1 VTPVQML
8 RAQSA
13 FHNDGNMLQPWFV
26 DSVSNPVTKDTFYK
40 GKKEYAGKPITK
52 DTAKKVR
59 TELDKVV
66 NSEDS
71 HAKNY
76 QIDGYDVAGKTG
88 TAQVADSDNGGYVEG
103 ENPYFVS
110 FIVDAPKDDPEVIVY
125 SGMSVAEKNDQE
137 AYEMGLS
144 KAFKPIMENTLK
156 SLNVREKD
164 SKDGSDVKYS
174 KVPDV
179 QGQETQKA
187 QDKMNSKSLE
197 PIVIGSGDKV
207 VKQSVRSDKEVLPN
221 SKVLLLTDGDI
232 TMPDMTGWTKEEVL
246 AIETLTNT
254 KITTKGSGF
263 VSEQSEAKG
272 QKVSKNDKI
281 EVTFTAEKA
290 NGESSSSSSN
300 NDSEDDD
307 KDDSNKDDKNE
318 SKDKSED
325 KSSDDSKTSDSS
337 SDSQNE

>member
-1 VTPVQML
+1 
-8 RAQSA
+8 
-13 FHNDGNMLQPWFV
+13 
-26 DSVSNPVTKDTFYK
+26 
-40 GKKEYAGKPITK
+40 
-52 DTAKKVR
+52 
-59 TELDKVV
+59 
-66 NSEDS
+66 
-71 HAKNY
+71 
-76 QIDGYDVAGKTG
+76 
-88 TAQVADSDNGGYVEG
+88 
-103 ENPYFVS
+103 
-110 FIVDAPKDDPEVIVY
+110 
-125 SGMSVAEKNDQE
+125 
-137 AYEMGLS
+137 
-144 KAFKPIMENTLK
+144 
-156 SLNVREKD
+156 
-164 SKDGSDVKYS
+164 
-174 KVPDV
+174 
-179 QGQETQKA
+179 
-187 QDKMNSKSLE
+187 MNSKSLE

-207 VKQSVRSDKEVLPN
+207 VKQSVTSDKEVLPN

-246 AIETLTNT
+246 AFETLTNT

-281 EVTFTAEKA
+281 EVTFTAEKV